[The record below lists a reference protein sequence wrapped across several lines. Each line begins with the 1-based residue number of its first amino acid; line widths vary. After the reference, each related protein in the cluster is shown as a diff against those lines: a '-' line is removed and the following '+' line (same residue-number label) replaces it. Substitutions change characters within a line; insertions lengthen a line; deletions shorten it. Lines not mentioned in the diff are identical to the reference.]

1 MKKQTLLILFV
12 VLTTSIVVNAQ
23 TIALHSSTGVQLFKG
38 NTALVTAYTAAQ
50 SGDTLY
56 LSGGTF
62 FPPTAGFDK
71 KLMIFGAGHYADS
84 ALVTGKTFISGNVI
98 FSENADQSY
107 IEGVEINGNFTVTY
121 NNSVNNFTIKRCRV
135 IGTMV
140 FDGDLSTPS
149 NNLALIG
156 NVFMANISIVNVTN
170 AMISNNIFNA
180 GLLNTNGNQ
189 ISNNVF
195 LSGVYNNSEY
205 YVFNGNNNTFNNNIF
220 IYSVNNALAASG
232 SIGNFYYNNLFVSSS
247 PNYGTTSTYIGNY
260 TGIAQTAIFV
270 SQTGNTFN
278 YSHNYH
284 LQNPETYLG
293 TDATQVGIYGGAFP
307 YKEGAVPLN
316 PHIQS
321 KNIATST
328 DANGDLQIQIQV
340 KAQND

>member
-12 VLTTSIVVNAQ
+12 VLTTSLVVNAQ

-38 NTALVTAYTAAQ
+38 NTALALAYTAAQ
-50 SGDTLY
+50 NGDTLY

-62 FPPTAGFDK
+62 TPPTAIDK

-84 ALVTGKTFISGNVI
+84 TLVTGKTFINGNVI
-98 FSENADQSY
+98 LSENADMLY
-107 IEGVEINGNFTVTY
+107 LEGFEINGQLSSTY
-121 NNSVNNFTIKRCRV
+121 NNSINNLTIKRCR
-135 IGTMV
+135 ITGTTV
-140 FDGDLSTPS
+140 FSGDLTTPS
-149 NNLALIG
+149 TNLALIG
-156 NVFMANISIVNVTN
+156 NVFMDNVSIANVTN
-170 AMISNNIFNA
+170 AMITNNSFSA
-180 GLLNTNGNQ
+180 ALQNTNGNQ
-189 ISNNVF
+189 ISNNIF
-195 LSGVYNNSEY
+195 LSGVYINYEY

>member
-1 MKKQTLLILFV
+1 
-12 VLTTSIVVNAQ
+12 
-23 TIALHSSTGVQLFKG
+23 
-38 NTALVTAYTAAQ
+38 
-50 SGDTLY
+50 
-56 LSGGTF
+56 
-62 FPPTAGFDK
+62 
-71 KLMIFGAGHYADS
+71 
-84 ALVTGKTFISGNVI
+84 
-98 FSENADQSY
+98 
-107 IEGVEINGNFTVTY
+107 
-121 NNSVNNFTIKRCRV
+121 
-135 IGTMV
+135 
-140 FDGDLSTPS
+140 
-149 NNLALIG
+149 
-156 NVFMANISIVNVTN
+156 
-170 AMISNNIFNA
+170 
-180 GLLNTNGNQ
+180 
-189 ISNNVF
+189 VF
-195 LSGVYNNSEY
+195 LSGVYINYEY
-205 YVFNGNNNTFNNNIF
+205 YVFSGSNNTFSNNIC
-220 IYSVNNALAASG
+220 IYTTNNGFAQSG
-232 SIGNFYYNNLFVSSS
+232 STGNFYYNNLFVSSS

>member
-107 IEGVEINGNFTVTY
+107 IEGVEINGNITVTN
-121 NNSVNNFTIKRCRV
+121 NNSVNSFTIKRCRV
-135 IGTMV
+135 IGNII

-149 NNLALIG
+149 TNLALIG
-156 NVFMANISIVNVTN
+156 NVLMGNVSIVNVTN

-195 LSGVYNNSEY
+195 LSNVDIFDY
-205 YVFNGNNNTFNNNIF
+205 YVFSGNNNTFSNNIC
-220 IYSVNNALAASG
+220 IYTYNNGFAQSG
-232 SIGNFYYNNLFVSSS
+232 STGNFYYNNLFVAPS
-247 PNYGTTSTYIGNY
+247 PTFGITPTYIGNY
-260 TGIAQTAIFV
+260 TNVAQANIFV
-270 SQTGNTFN
+270 NQTGSTFN
-278 YSHNYH
+278 YSHDYH
-284 LQNPETYLG
+284 LKSPETYLG

-316 PHIQS
+316 PHIQI
-321 KNIATST
+321 KNISPST
-328 DANGDLQIQIQV
+328 DVNGDLQIQIQV